1 MNALRRRF
9 GRWHPAVVVVTA
21 IGVALVALALVF
33 DWNWFRPR
41 LEQYLAEKSH
51 RSVRIG
57 DLHVSLSAALDPTLR
72 LRRVRIDNAAWAD
85 ARPLIDAGE
94 LQATFLLSSLIDR
107 RPVISRLVLI
117 DADVDLER
125 QADGL
130 RNWRLIHP
138 EDRGP
143 TRVRLMSIEAI
154 RSKIRFAHRGLEL
167 DVQTAA
173 SPAEN
178 PQPPFTT
185 RVAFEGT
192 YREAPFAGEVETGPE
207 LTFLETGRSFPLRG
221 HAVSSG
227 ARLEVDGEATDL
239 FALAGID
246 ANVTLRSPS
255 LAPLTPLLGKV
266 PAAPPL
272 EFGGRL

>member
-1 MNALRRRF
+1 M
-9 GRWHPAVVVVTA
+9 
-21 IGVALVALALVF
+21 
-33 DWNWFRPR
+33 
-41 LEQYLAEKSH
+41 
-51 RSVRIG
+51 RIG
-57 DLHVSLSAALDPTLR
+57 DLHVSLSASLDPTLR
-72 LRRVRIDNAAWAD
+72 LRRVQIDNAAWAHS
-85 ARPLIDAGE
+85 RPFIDAGE

-130 RNWRLIHP
+130 RNWRLIRP
-138 EDRGP
+138 DDRGP

-154 RSKIRFAHRGLEL
+154 RSKIRFAHRGLDL

-173 SPAEN
+173 SPVES
-178 PQPPFTT
+178 PQAPFTT
-185 RVAFEGT
+185 RVVFEGT
-192 YREAPFAGEVETGPE
+192 YREAPFAGEVVTGPE
-207 LTFLETGRSFPLRG
+207 LTFLETGLSFPLRG

-239 FALAGID
+239 FELAGID

-255 LAPLTPLLGKV
+255 LAPLTPMLGKL

-272 EFGGRL
+272 ELGGRLTKKVDAISMPDLNAKLVRPGSPVRCRTTAAPNRAASAPI